1 MHILNL
7 IVHSGTTLRKTAAEY
22 NTHTL
27 ISHHGLFNSNDTSFA
42 AVVNSGGCQES
53 LAGSVRSSCL
63 SIHLFS
69 VSGRSVGANLTN
81 LQAV

>member
-7 IVHSGTTLRKTAAEY
+7 IVHSGTTQNGGRVQY
-22 NTHTL
+22 TL
-27 ISHHGLFNSNDTSFA
+27 IPHHGLFNSNDTSFA

-63 SIHLFS
+63 SIQLFS